1 MELSDARD
9 VTREDGEPLL
19 LYVLDGLGGLPGPD
33 GEATALEAADT
44 PNLDDLVRRGGCGL
58 HDPVAPGVTPGSG
71 PGHLALFGYDPLRYR
86 IGRGVLEGLGV
97 GFDLEPGDV
106 AARGNFCTLDAEG
119 RVADR
124 RAGRIETEP
133 ARRLAERLDGIELP
147 GTRVF
152 VRIVKE
158 HRFLLVLR
166 PDGDLSP
173 DVDDTDP
180 GQTGLEPRPPMPGSE
195 AAELTAELVR
205 RWLEAA
211 RSELRGEDPANGVL
225 LRGFSSLPD
234 WPRFPEVWRLR
245 PLAVAAYP
253 MYRGVARLVGM
264 EAVEA
269 PDAPSA
275 LPGVVREHAGEHDFV
290 FAHVKGTD
298 RAGED
303 GDFGRRVAVLE
314 EADAVLPELAS
325 AVGGVTLVTGD
336 HSTPAAL
343 RSHSWHPVPFALAG
357 GRGYRASG
365 VNRFGES
372 ECRQG
377 TLGWRRGCELMPLA
391 MSHAGRMAKFGA

>member
-1 MELSDARD
+1 MELSDARE
-9 VTREDGEPLL
+9 VTRDDGEPLL

-33 GEATALEAADT
+33 GEETALEAADT
-44 PNLDDLVRRGGCGL
+44 PHLDDLVRRGGCGL

-119 RVADR
+119 AVADR
-124 RAGRIETEP
+124 RAGRIETGP
-133 ARRLAERLDGIELP
+133 ARELAERLDGIELP
-147 GTRVF
+147 GTEVF
-152 VRIVKE
+152 VRTVKE

-180 GQTGLEPRPPMPGSE
+180 GQTGREPRPPRPRSE
-195 AAELTAELVR
+195 DAELTAELVR
-205 RWLEAA
+205 RWLEEA
-211 RSELRGEDPANGVL
+211 RSELRGQEPANGVL

-234 WPRFPEVWRLR
+234 WPRFPDVWRLR
-245 PLAVAAYP
+245 PLAAAAYP

-269 PDAPSA
+269 PDAPSELPA
-275 LPGVVREHAGEHDFV
+275 LVREHAGDHDFV
-290 FAHVKGTD
+290 FVHVKGTD

-303 GDFGRRVAVLE
+303 GDFDGRVAVLE
-314 EADAVLPELAS
+314 EADAALPGLIS

-365 VNRFGES
+365 ISRFGES
-372 ECRQG
+372 RCRQG
-377 TLGWRRGCELMPLA
+377 ALGWRRGCELMPLA